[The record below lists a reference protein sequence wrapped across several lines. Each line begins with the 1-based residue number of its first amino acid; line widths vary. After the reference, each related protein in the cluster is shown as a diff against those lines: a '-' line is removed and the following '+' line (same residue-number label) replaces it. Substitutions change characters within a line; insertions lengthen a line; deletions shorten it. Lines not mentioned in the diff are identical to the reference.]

1 MCELKKLRIGIG
13 IIFIRWEV
21 FANYSQIPK
30 IYFSLIFFKNILF
43 LDSYIFLLNNLQG
56 KQSYSDI
63 YPYSLYIYIVLY
75 YIIYIILY
83 MRIRYSWISLKI
95 YLNRNDI
102 RQVTIFANRNNIH
115 EMKLWQIG
123 IRIYLSHKYQR
134 KDSWGI
140 YSQTIRELFANI
152 ELFAEHWAVPLGVW
166 KIFIKNI

>member
-83 MRIRYSWISLKI
+83 MRIRYS
-95 YLNRNDI
+95 
-102 RQVTIFANRNNIH
+102 
-115 EMKLWQIG
+115 
-123 IRIYLSHKYQR
+123 
-134 KDSWGI
+134 
-140 YSQTIRELFANI
+140 
-152 ELFAEHWAVPLGVW
+152 
-166 KIFIKNI
+166 